1 MASYT
6 LLPTFSYNQLFL
18 DIGISGHWE
27 DYLPLSYFGQYV
39 QSDSG
44 NSFYDLDFL
53 QFNLGYPSP
62 DTLLES
68 TRGQELTYQD
78 LMNNYDTPV
87 RRTYTQLQNVLFTG
101 WYNYLDM
108 LENSLTYYEYNTENA
123 SIRSYLTFQY
133 VDEGAN
139 APSSYFT
146 ETVSPQENSV
156 VDVSHYPSWQKTK
169 FEIIDNTLV
178 YPRKDID
185 FNELA
190 VVYSVDFV
198 VRGIIKKPV
207 ILKKLEIASQALND
221 NSFNPIGTKFGS
233 NLFPYKRSGLYYD
246 YKAKNPF
253 SIYKASTPYLYTNRT
268 SGIQVRGD
276 FDLNED
282 RGISMPVNQ
291 SVAENYRVSAF
302 QSWIKYEQRAFP
314 LTPIALF
321 EVEHK
326 NNTIVFYVVA
336 NDSFGKR
343 GVVYAKNKK
352 DNSNFDEI
360 KYFINGKPVREPVL
374 TVKEWS
380 ILGINFTTALN
391 FDLFLGS
398 VNLKGPAIFNNI
410 SYYQA
415 NNLQQ
420 LQSKVS
426 RSWNQVRQSGAID
439 YDWSYWLN
447 NYTWDGVMSISSS
460 PLYGVNSQDVYNNY
474 MGTNKIIIDDESG
487 MIFDADK
494 MKIYNDTTW
503 SISVG
508 SPV

>member
-1 MASYT
+1 M
-6 LLPTFSYNQLFL
+6 FL

-27 DYLPLSYFGQYV
+27 DYLPLSYFGQYIQNDV
-39 QSDSG
+39 G

-62 DTLLES
+62 NILLES
-68 TRGQELTYQD
+68 TSGQNITYED
-78 LMNNYDTPV
+78 LMDTYKTPI
-87 RRTYTQLQNVLFTG
+87 RRTYSQLQDILFTG
-101 WYNYLDM
+101 WQNYEDM
-108 LENSLTYYEYNTENA
+108 SENSLKYYEYNTENE
-123 SIRSYLTFQY
+123 SIRSYVTFQY

-139 APSSYFT
+139 ALSTYFT
-146 ETVSPQENSV
+146 NTVSPQDGSV
-156 VDVSHYPSWQKTK
+156 LDVSDYPSWQNTK

-190 VVYSVDFV
+190 VVYSIDFN

-207 ILKKLEIASQALND
+207 TLKKLEIASQSLND
-221 NSFNPIGTKFGS
+221 NSFNPIGTRFGS
-233 NLFPYKRSGLYYD
+233 DLFPYKRSGLYYD
-246 YKAKNPF
+246 YKSKNPF
-253 SIYKASTPYLYTNRT
+253 SIYKGSTPYLYTNRT
-268 SGIQVRGD
+268 SGIEVRGD

-314 LTPIALF
+314 LSPIVLF

-326 NNTIVFYVVA
+326 NNTIVFYAVA
-336 NDSFGKR
+336 NDKFGKR

-352 DNSNFDEI
+352 DNSNFNEVA
-360 KYFINGKPVREPVL
+360 YFINGKSVREPVL

-380 ILGINFTTALN
+380 VLGVNFTTDLN
-391 FDLFLGS
+391 FDFFLGS
-398 VNLKGPAIFNNI
+398 INLKGPAIFNNI

-420 LQSKVS
+420 LQSKIN
-426 RSWNQVRQSGAID
+426 RPWNKVKQDGAID
-439 YDWSYWLN
+439 YSWSYWLN
-447 NYTWDGVMSISSS
+447 NYTWDEVLSASSS
-460 PLYGVNSQDVYNNY
+460 PLYGVNAQDVYSNY
-474 MGTNKIIIDDESG
+474 MGTNKIIIDDEEG
-487 MIFDADK
+487 MVFDADK
-494 MKIYNDTTW
+494 MRVYNDTSW
-503 SISVG
+503 SVSVG
-508 SPV
+508 TPV